1 MWRRKK
7 QREPVDAKARAVA
20 WREFDKEQEREAFR
34 GLGPG
39 FGRVPRFGRRRDR
52 DA

>member
-7 QREPVDAKARAVA
+7 QREPVDDKARELS
-20 WREFDKEQEREAFR
+20 WREYDKEQEREAFR

-39 FGRVPRFGRRRDR
+39 FGRIPQFGRRREKS
-52 DA
+52 